1 MVHIKASFQLA
12 HPYKYLMSRNYKI
25 NDQSALYFV
34 TFSVV
39 QRVDVFTRPLY
50 KDILVKSF
58 QYCIQHKGLEVYAYV
73 IMTNHVHAIVGS
85 NKEPISNIIR
95 DFKRHTSKEILKAIE
110 ANMQESRRDWM
121 LWIFKQAGKRNPNY
135 EFYQFWQQNNHPI
148 ELNTNQL
155 LEQKLAYIHQNPVKA
170 GIVDEP
176 EAYLYSSA
184 RNYAGQPGLLAV
196 TLIE

>member
-1 MVHIKASFQLA
+1 
-12 HPYKYLMSRNYKI
+12 MSRNYKI